1 MKALKKL
8 LRNCLR
14 NDFSPYF
21 IIQKDEAKNYEVV
34 KIPLGEN
41 PMTDM
46 YLRGSFK
53 LSRKHVFVSKELA
66 TTTISLCMSE
76 ASYPYL
82 ANSLLPISAFG
93 RGLVTGK
100 RKNNGRLGHS

>member
-1 MKALKKL
+1 MKAPRKL

-14 NDFSPYF
+14 NDVSPYF

-46 YLRGSFK
+46 CLRGSFK
-53 LSRKHVFVSKELA
+53 LSRKHVFVSKKLA
-66 TTTISLCMSE
+66 TTQSPSACRRTHTCIWPTL
-76 ASYPYL
+76 SYP
-82 ANSLLPISAFG
+82 SADLDAG
-93 RGLVTGK
+93 
-100 RKNNGRLGHS
+100 